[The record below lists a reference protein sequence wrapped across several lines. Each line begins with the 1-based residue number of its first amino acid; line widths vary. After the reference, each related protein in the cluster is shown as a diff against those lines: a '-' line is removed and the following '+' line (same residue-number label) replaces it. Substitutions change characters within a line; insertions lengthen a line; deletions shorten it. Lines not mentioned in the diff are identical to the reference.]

1 MIIRSGFQAS
11 SGMRGRSRWWE
22 GGEGKSLSCI
32 LLQSK
37 EKLIKLSTPMK

>member
-1 MIIRSGFQAS
+1 MIRRSGFQAS
-11 SGMRGRSRWWE
+11 SGMRRRSRWWE
-22 GGEGKSLSCI
+22 SVGGKSLSCI